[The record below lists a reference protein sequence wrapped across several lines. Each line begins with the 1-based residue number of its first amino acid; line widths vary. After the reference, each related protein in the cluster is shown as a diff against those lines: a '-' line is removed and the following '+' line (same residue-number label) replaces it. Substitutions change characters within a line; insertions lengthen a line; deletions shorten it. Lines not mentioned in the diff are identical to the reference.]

1 MAKKILIT
9 GGAGF
14 IGCHTTRYFASKGHE
29 VVIID
34 NLSRKGTP
42 ENLDWLRE
50 GHPVTHYETDI
61 RDFEAVTD
69 IFKREKGFSD
79 VIHLAAQVAVT
90 TSVANP
96 RDDFDINALGTFN
109 MLEAVRHFCPHAPFI
124 YASTNKVYGLLP
136 HIEVVEGARRYE
148 IKGKKGVSESE
159 PLDFHSPYGCS
170 KGSADQ
176 YVVDYARIYG
186 LKTVSFRQSCIYG
199 ERQFGV
205 EDQGWMAWFIIAGI
219 LGRSV
224 SIYGDGKQ
232 VRDVLYVHDLVKL
245 YEKSMEQRNALSG
258 KAYNVGGGL
267 ENSLSLLEFIEILK
281 DQDLQ
286 LSFTFGDWRP
296 GDQRVFISDNT
307 KVEKELDWKPETAPD
322 QGIRNLMS
330 WVRENKKMLNFLLG
344 DSNDAD
350 RN

>member
-1 MAKKILIT
+1 LMAKKILIT

-34 NLSRKGTP
+34 NLSRKGTS

-69 IFKREKGFSD
+69 IFNREKDFSD

-136 HIEVVEGARRYE
+136 HVEVVEGARRYE

-170 KGSADQ
+170 KGS
-176 YVVDYARIYG
+176 
-186 LKTVSFRQSCIYG
+186 IYG

-286 LSFTFGDWRP
+286 LSFTFEDWRP

-330 WVRENKKMLNFLLG
+330 WVRENKKLLNCLLG

-350 RN
+350 RD

>member
-1 MAKKILIT
+1 M
-9 GGAGF
+9 
-14 IGCHTTRYFASKGHE
+14 
-29 VVIID
+29 
-34 NLSRKGTP
+34 
-42 ENLDWLRE
+42 
-50 GHPVTHYETDI
+50 
-61 RDFEAVTD
+61 
-69 IFKREKGFSD
+69 
-79 VIHLAAQVAVT
+79 
-90 TSVANP
+90 
-96 RDDFDINALGTFN
+96 
-109 MLEAVRHFCPHAPFI
+109 
-124 YASTNKVYGLLP
+124 
-136 HIEVVEGARRYE
+136 
-148 IKGKKGVSESE
+148 
-159 PLDFHSPYGCS
+159 
-170 KGSADQ
+170 
-176 YVVDYARIYG
+176 
-186 LKTVSFRQSCIYG
+186 
-199 ERQFGV
+199 
-205 EDQGWMAWFIIAGI
+205 AGI

-232 VRDVLYVHDLVKL
+232 VGEGLYVHDLVKL

-330 WVRENKKMLNFLLG
+330 WVRENKKLLNCLLG

>member
-1 MAKKILIT
+1 
-9 GGAGF
+9 
-14 IGCHTTRYFASKGHE
+14 
-29 VVIID
+29 
-34 NLSRKGTP
+34 
-42 ENLDWLRE
+42 
-50 GHPVTHYETDI
+50 
-61 RDFEAVTD
+61 
-69 IFKREKGFSD
+69 
-79 VIHLAAQVAVT
+79 VAVT